1 MVTSISEV
9 LMFSQLSS
17 QRQKGQMKPPR
28 SLPWMRSRTDSA
40 TRLAPVEL
48 VPTHFEQTSPILLS
62 LGPPQRTQRFPGGA
76 AFFFRAAIEGTILTG
91 TGPRVHRSRGI
102 CA

>member
-1 MVTSISEV
+1 
-9 LMFSQLSS
+9 
-17 QRQKGQMKPPR
+17 
-28 SLPWMRSRTDSA
+28 MRSRTDSA

-48 VPTHFEQTSPILLS
+48 VPMHFEQTSPTLLS
-62 LGPPQRTQRFPGGA
+62 FGPPQRTQRFPLGA

-91 TGPRVHRSRGI
+91 SSRRVHPSRRI